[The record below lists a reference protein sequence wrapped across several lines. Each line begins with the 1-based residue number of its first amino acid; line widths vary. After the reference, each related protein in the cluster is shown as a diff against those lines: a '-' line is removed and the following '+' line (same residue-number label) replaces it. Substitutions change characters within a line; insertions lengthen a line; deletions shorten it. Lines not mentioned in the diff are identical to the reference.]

1 MKPAVEWAGRAA
13 LLVGSVVL
21 TLAVLELGCRLWRGP
36 QWLWH
41 WPNIVWMERRHVP
54 MEWPV
59 CSYIYDRTVGWAPNP
74 GFTSARYN
82 VGADGLR
89 RMPALAADA
98 ASSPPVL
105 ATGDSFTEGDEVDD
119 DQSWPA
125 YLQGLVGRRVLNAG
139 VGGFGLDQTVL
150 RTEQMAVT
158 QPIAVAVVGFIVD
171 DLRRMEQ
178 SRAWDVNKPYFELK
192 DGVPQLR
199 NSPAPPPRVSCDTLP
214 LWQRLFGWSVLIDG
228 IARRQGWMVDWVF
241 DNIQVLPE
249 GTGRQLACPVI
260 GRLARL
266 GVPVLVIAQYDR
278 TAWDNGDAY
287 RLGQHSE
294 AARVLEC
301 AAQAGLATF
310 DSFDV
315 VRQAIGEQGVGALYR
330 IGHHSPVGNR
340 LIAETIAREL
350 VRQKLLPPSN

>member
-1 MKPAVEWAGRAA
+1 MRPAVEWAGRAA
-13 LLVGSVVL
+13 LLVSSVVL

-36 QWLWH
+36 QWLLH
-41 WPNIVWMERRHVP
+41 WPNIVWAERRHVP

-59 CSYIYDRTVGWAPNP
+59 CSYVYDRIVGWAPNP
-74 GFTSARYN
+74 GFTSAQYN
-82 VGADGLR
+82 VESDGLR
-89 RMPALAADA
+89 RMPPLAAGA
-98 ASSPPVL
+98 APSPVIL

-150 RTEQMAVT
+150 RTGQMAAA
-158 QPIAVAVVGFIVD
+158 QPVAVAVVGFIVD

-214 LWQRLFGWSVLIDG
+214 FWQRLFGWSVMIDG
-228 IARRQGWMVDWVF
+228 IMRRQGWMVDWVF
-241 DNIQVLPE
+241 NNVQVLPE

-278 TAWDNGDAY
+278 TVWDNGDTY
-287 RLGQHSE
+287 MQGQHRE
-294 AARVLEC
+294 AVRVLAC
-301 AAQAGLATF
+301 AAEAGLATF
-310 DSFDV
+310 DSFDSV
-315 VRQAIGEQGVGALYR
+315 QQAVREQGVGALYR
-330 IGHHSPVGNR
+330 IGHHSAAGNR
-340 LIAETIAREL
+340 LIAETIAQEL
-350 VRQKLLPPSN
+350 TRRRLLPKAD